1 MARKPQSRTDD
12 GTVERTVT
20 RTVESMDEG
29 PEEGSLQE
37 MEAYENVERI
47 RSELGDSEGYV
58 LLARRLANGQLATLA
73 KINASIFDV
82 DYIIKKY
89 GGGVYSARFFK
100 SGVAIHAGGF
110 LGSVPFNIDPSVQPE
125 PEPAPVARGSSG
137 GDAPTWLAAVL
148 DKMGDAIKT
157 MADRKPEP
165 PPPPPTPIDPMAMIR
180 AIGET
185 MKALTPAPAPAP
197 APAPGLKDQIDMI
210 KSVVEVGT
218 TILDARSEGGGGGG
232 SGDDYMNT
240 VAKLAEPITD
250 LVKLRVQQ
258 ETDHRRLNPAGRQPR
273 LTLSRNAVTGPAP
286 VAATGGQP
294 VIGVPAWLVEV
305 QKWIPMIVKR
315 ARGGKS
321 AEDTAFFILDELSE
335 PTVQALAAQA
345 AQPDFGVKLAQVLP
359 VEMQKYPEWV
369 TEFMAAMHD
378 WLFGGDEGTTSD
390 EDEPQTDGPVGL
402 GGDDDEPVEVEG
414 AAFDLDAEAQRR
426 MAVLRDKPEDAK
438 TPEPVPV
445 G

>member
-1 MARKPQSRTDD
+1 MAKKLGGHSGGRSDEL
-12 GTVERTVT
+12 TVERPGEQEEEQELLHT
-20 RTVESMDEG
+20 ESDEVYDHIQSLKEKFG
-29 PEEGSLQE
+29 EGEQGRVQVMRRMPDGSIVSLPSLP
-37 MEAYENVERI
+37 A
-47 RSELGDSEGYV
+47 L
-58 LLARRLANGQLATLA
+58 T
-73 KINASIFDV
+73 FDV
-82 DYIIKKY
+82 DVVAAKY
-89 GGGVYSARFFK
+89 GGGRYEFK
-100 SGVAIHAGGF
+100 FYKGKQY
-110 LGSVPFNIDPSVQPE
+110 LGRDSFTIDPSIKPAPE
-125 PEPAPVARGSSG
+125 PSPEHLRIAGADAG
-137 GDAPTWLAAVL
+137 GAPTWLAAVL
-148 DKMGDAIKT
+148 DKMGDAIKA
-157 MADRKPEP
+157 MADRPAP
-165 PPPPPTPIDPMAMIR
+165 TPPTPVDPMAMIR

-197 APAPGLKDQIDMI
+197 APAPGLKDQLEMI
-210 KSVVEVGT
+210 KSVVDVGT
-218 TILDARSEGGGGGG
+218 TILDARGDSGGGGG

-258 ETDHRRLNPAGRQPR
+258 ETEHRRLNPAGRQPR

-305 QKWIPMIVKR
+305 QKWVPMIVKR

-359 VEMQKYPEWV
+359 AEMQKYPEWV

-378 WLFGGDEGTTSD
+378 WLFGGNEGAAED
-390 EDEPQTDGPVGL
+390 DDEPQTDGPVGL
-402 GGDDDEPVEVEG
+402 GGDDDEPVEVETG
-414 AAFDLDAEAQRR
+414 ALDLEAEARRR
-426 MAVLRDKPEDAK
+426 MAALRDKPEEAK

>member
-1 MARKPQSRTDD
+1 MAKKLGGQSGGRSGTLSGEHSGEGEEEQEGAPVLLTESDEVYDHIESLKERYGEGEQGRVQVMRRMPD
-12 GTVERTVT
+12 GTLV
-20 RTVESMDEG
+20 
-29 PEEGSLQE
+29 SLPSLP
-37 MEAYENVERI
+37 A
-47 RSELGDSEGYV
+47 L
-58 LLARRLANGQLATLA
+58 T
-73 KINASIFDV
+73 FDV
-82 DYIIKKY
+82 DVVAQRY
-89 GGGVYSARFFK
+89 GGGRYEFK
-100 SGVAIHAGGF
+100 FYKGKVF
-110 LGSVPFNIDPSVQPE
+110 LGRDSFTIDPSIKPAPE
-125 PEPAPVARGSSG
+125 PPPESVRIAGAEVGGAPS
-137 GDAPTWLAAVL
+137 WLAAVL
-148 DKMGDAIKT
+148 DKMGDAIKA
-157 MADRKPEP
+157 MADRPVPTP
-165 PPPPPTPIDPMAMIR
+165 PPQPNPMEMIR

-197 APAPGLKDQIDMI
+197 APAPGLKDQLEMI
-210 KSVVEVGT
+210 KSVVDVGT
-218 TILDARSEGGGGGG
+218 TILDARGDSGGGGG

-258 ETDHRRLNPAGRQPR
+258 ETDHRRLNPAGRPR
-273 LTLSRNAVTGPAP
+273 LTVSRNAVTGPAP
-286 VAATGGQP
+286 VAATGGQS

-305 QKWIPMIVKR
+305 QKWVPMIVKR

-359 VEMQKYPEWV
+359 AEMQKYPEWV

-378 WLFGGDEGTTSD
+378 WLFGGDEGAAEED
-390 EDEPQTDGPVGL
+390 DEPQTDGPVGL
-402 GGDDDEPVEVEG
+402 GGDDDEPVEVETG
-414 AAFDLDAEAQRR
+414 ALDLEAEARRR
-426 MAVLRDKPEDAK
+426 MAALRDKPEEAK